1 MCRIPGAWHD
11 SSTVNIIAEDFCQHR
26 KRKKALTVAVEE
38 SSQPLLKN
46 RASDCWW
53 IMAVAVEELCQWL
66 LKNHASDCWT
76 IVVATVEQS
85 CQWLLNNR
93 ASDSWI
99 IVPATVEESCQSL
112 LHNCAGDCWT
122 IVPVTVEALC
132 QWLLNNRVSD
142 SSTSKCPRDNVCSEI
157 PSRVSSYHTKS
168 SQLISIRHK
177 LAGFSEAR
185 FLLKCVYEQSVV
197 YVRKCF

>member
-26 KRKKALTVAVEE
+26 KRKKTLTVAVEE

-122 IVPVTVEALC
+122 IVPVTVE
-132 QWLLNNRVSD
+132 QV
-142 SSTSKCPRDNVCSEI
+142 NV
-157 PSRVSSYHTKS
+157 
-168 SQLISIRHK
+168 
-177 LAGFSEAR
+177 LAIMS
-185 FLLKCVYEQSVV
+185 
-197 YVRKCF
+197 VRKYLPGWARIIQNPVSWFPLGIN